1 MGICPFRLFTG
12 ETKLVPDHLPGVKI
26 EVADTRLKAAWLTF
40 KAFIGLVDK
49 SSTLSDR
56 YSKTTYVNRRS
67 LKKFL

>member
-1 MGICPFRLFTG
+1 MGIYPVRLFT
-12 ETKLVPDHLPGVKI
+12 EELKPVSDQLPGIKI
-26 EVADTRLKAAWLTF
+26 EFADTHLKAAWLTF